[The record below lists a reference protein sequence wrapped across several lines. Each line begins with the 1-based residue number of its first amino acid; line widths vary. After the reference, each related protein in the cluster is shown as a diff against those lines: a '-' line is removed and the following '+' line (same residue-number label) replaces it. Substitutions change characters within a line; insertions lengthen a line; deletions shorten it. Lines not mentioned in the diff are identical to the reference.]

1 MNVSLMAVSRLVS
14 FVSYEACAFF
24 WYAVSLP
31 ELPCGSRGF
40 SEGFATGVGLI
51 GRSCWPVDH
60 LIIYFTLLLMSHQ
73 RTSMMGP
80 TPQAAYKYID
90 SSQLPFLILTIAYHS
105 CTPCVDCT
113 QLKKKNSR
121 LISKSNWA

>member
-80 TPQAAYKYID
+80 TPSCIQVHRFIPAPFFNSYD
-90 SSQLPFLILTIAYHS
+90 SISFMYSMCGLYAT
-105 CTPCVDCT
+105 
-113 QLKKKNSR
+113 KKKNPR